1 MNKNLDIRAAAR
13 GRGVYLYEVAE
24 VMGISEP
31 TLMRWLRTNLTDERK
46 ARILEA
52 IDTVAEQHAAQIAA
66 TATN

>member
-13 GRGVYLYEVAE
+13 GKGVYLYEVAE

-46 ARILEA
+46 TMILDA
-52 IDTVAEQHAAQIAA
+52 IDTVAAQHAAQIAA
-66 TATN
+66 TATD

>member
-1 MNKNLDIRAAAR
+1 
-13 GRGVYLYEVAE
+13 
-24 VMGISEP
+24 MGISEP

-52 IDTVAEQHAAQIAA
+52 IDTVAAQHAAQISA